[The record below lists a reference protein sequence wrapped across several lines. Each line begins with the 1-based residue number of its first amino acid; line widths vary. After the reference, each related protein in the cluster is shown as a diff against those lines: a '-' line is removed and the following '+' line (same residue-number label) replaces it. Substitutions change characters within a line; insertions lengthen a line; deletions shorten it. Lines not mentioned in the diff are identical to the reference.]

1 MKRGGLVT
9 GPDPGNV
16 QFFLADNRLGAF
28 EPLGGWAPHA
38 SFHASI
44 SGCDLVLSGAAIA
57 VTRSNAISENGRT
70 QEATTSS
77 RWSALSRAKLKCG

>member
-9 GPDPGNV
+9 GPDAGNV

-28 EPLGGWAPHA
+28 EPLSGWVPHVP
-38 SFHASI
+38 FHAST
-44 SGCDLVLSGAAIA
+44 SARDLVLSGATIA

-77 RWSALSRAKLKCG
+77 R